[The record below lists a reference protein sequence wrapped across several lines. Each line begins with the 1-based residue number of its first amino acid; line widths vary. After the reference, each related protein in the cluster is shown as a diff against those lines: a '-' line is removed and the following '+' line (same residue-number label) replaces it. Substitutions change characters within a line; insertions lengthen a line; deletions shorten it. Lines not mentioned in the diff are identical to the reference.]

1 VIPMQPGLRVGLTG
15 GIGSG
20 KSTVCRIFTEIG
32 VPVID
37 ADEIAHQLTRAAQP
51 ALQLIVE
58 AFGAN
63 VLTDSGELNRAYLRN
78 LVFNDDAARTR
89 LENILHPLVYKE
101 IESRIREL
109 NYPYCI
115 ICIPLLIEKQAHD
128 KVDRVLVID
137 APEEQQILRACKRDH
152 TDRINIMRIMQT
164 QTTRAKRLAEADDI
178 IHNDGD
184 ITSLQRQVTMLH
196 NAYKKRAADKQNT
209 DMPGI

>member
-1 VIPMQPGLRVGLTG
+1 MQPVLRVGLTG

-20 KSTVCRIFTEIG
+20 KSTVCNIFTNIG

-37 ADEIAHQLTRAAQP
+37 ADEIARQLAGPAQP
-51 ALQLIVE
+51 ALRLIVE

-63 VLTDSGELNRAYLRN
+63 VFTDSGELNRAYLRN

-109 NYPYCI
+109 NFPYCI
-115 ICIPLLIEKQAHD
+115 ICIPLLLEKHAQD

-137 APEEQQILRACKRDH
+137 ATEEQQILRACKRDQA
-152 TDRINIMRIMQT
+152 DRENIMRIMQA
-164 QTTRAKRLAEADDI
+164 QTTRANRLAEANDI
-178 IHNDGD
+178 IHNDGNMA
-184 ITSLQRQVTMLH
+184 SLRRQVINLH
-196 NAYKKRAADKQNT
+196 AAYNKMAADKHGLNT
-209 DMPGI
+209 PVN

>member
-1 VIPMQPGLRVGLTG
+1 MQPLLRVGLTG

-20 KSTVCRIFTEIG
+20 KSTVCRLFTDIG

-37 ADEIAHQLTRAAQP
+37 ADEIARQLTGPAQP
-51 ALQLIVE
+51 ALRLIIE

-63 VLTDSGELNRAYLRN
+63 VLTDTGELNRAYLRD
-78 LVFNDDAARTR
+78 LVFNDDTARTS

-101 IESRIREL
+101 IEGRIRL
-109 NYPYCI
+109 LDSPYCI
-115 ICIPLLIEKQAHD
+115 ICIPLLIENHAQD

-137 APEEQQILRACKRDH
+137 APEEQQILRVCKRDH
-152 TDRINIMRIMQT
+152 THRKNIMRIMQT

-184 ITSLQRQVTMLH
+184 MASLQRQFIILH
-196 NAYKKRAADKQNT
+196 AAYNNMAADKHGLNA
-209 DMPGI
+209 PVN